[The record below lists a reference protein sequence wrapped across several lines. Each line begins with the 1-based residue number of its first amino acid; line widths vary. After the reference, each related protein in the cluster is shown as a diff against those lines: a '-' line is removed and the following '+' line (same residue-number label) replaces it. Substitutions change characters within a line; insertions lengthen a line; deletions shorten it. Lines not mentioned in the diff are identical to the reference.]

1 MLHLQIDNGCIRP
14 ERPPATGRVIS
25 LTIDPDRPFVFD
37 QGFVPMM
44 SDGDDDWRF
53 AFGVRVIDVSMHP
66 AGGVR

>member
-1 MLHLQIDNGCIRP
+1 VYTAGK
-14 ERPPATGRVIS
+14 ATCYGRVIG

>member
-1 MLHLQIDNGCIRP
+1 M
-14 ERPPATGRVIS
+14 
-25 LTIDPDRPFVFD
+25 TIDPDRPFVFD